1 MTVPTDEHFDF
12 ELQSAAVSECADDS
26 AWAGDDV
33 VKLDDAEVAE
43 IQAGDDKPFHV
54 EFVALYE
61 GLSRNNKVYGPD
73 AIKSCVDAM
82 IGVNMYKGHVEPG
95 TASWKY
101 REPVGRVV
109 AAKLE
114 KINVGGKDVLAAKG
128 KAYITEGDPK
138 LRSDIKKK
146 MAGNVSILGNA
157 RMVRKFG
164 ETTKTVTE
172 FHKPLKSVD
181 FCNPDTGGLSHA
193 GVTAVVSEMAA
204 TVTETETDPNATDH
218 EDTKMA
224 KMTKAELLAEYKA
237 EITELVGEQIEEQ
250 IQEIADGR
258 RELATERVD
267 MKAKLE
273 EKDGEVAE
281 MKTERDAAVTER
293 DDYKA
298 KFEQERDARIRAEV
312 TAFAAEHVAAV
323 LAIGAGEVAVCSTGL
338 IGERLPMQNLLA
350 GVDVAAGCLHAEG
363 GDDAARAAAAALHG
377 RRRHA
382 PDGHDGLRGPRAAD
396 AHAARGQRRPRRPPG
411 ARAPETRRAGER
423 VAACGRGVSSVVV
436 VLVGLERRD
445 DLGLHVRRG
454 LLVVAVLHRETPGS
468 AGDALE
474 FAGEVHDFG

>member
-298 KFEQERDARIRAEV
+298 KFEQERDARIGAEV
-312 TAFAAEHVAAV
+312 TAFAVEHVA
-323 LAIGAGEVAVCSTGL
+323 EVAEMDDSDD
-338 IGERLPMQNLLA
+338 RLVKM
-350 GVDVAAGCLHAEG
+350 AAKRCTARVID
-363 GDDAARAAAAALHG
+363 GDLDKSKK
-377 RRRHA
+377 
-382 PDGHDGLRGPRAAD
+382 DFTT
-396 AHAARGQRRPRRPPG
+396 QFK
-411 ARAPETRRAGER
+411 
-423 VAACGRGVSSVVV
+423 
-436 VLVGLERRD
+436 
-445 DLGLHVRRG
+445 
-454 LLVVAVLHRETPGS
+454 
-468 AGDALE
+468 DALE
-474 FAGEVHDFG
+474 EVSEMASMFGGTPPADDDETPTRRSAGNRKPKKGGTDLSKILSPELAKAHKERAGV